1 MTEKILMMSVKIKMR
16 PCPSEVM
23 RVLPSGSDSSVN
35 PENKV
40 FREDKELERKMVALP
55 DGQDAFQNSHEG
67 HSSD

>member
-1 MTEKILMMSVKIKMR
+1 MR

-40 FREDKELERKMVALP
+40 FREDKELERKMVALRDVRMRFKILMKDP
-55 DGQDAFQNSHEG
+55 VLIDLATI
-67 HSSD
+67 